1 MKDIASMRKMRPL
14 EPLGSGG
21 VGTADFAAFT
31 GLAAL
36 ETVGDFG
43 VFFVEGKRRFYQD
56 GRIEV
61 RRSWKSTIDHGFTQ
75 MTGIRSPLIR

>member
-1 MKDIASMRKMRPL
+1 MRKMRPL
-14 EPLGSGG
+14 EPFGSGG

-36 ETVGDFG
+36 ETVGDSG

-56 GRIEV
+56 GGIEV
-61 RRSWKSTIDHGFTQ
+61 RRSWEKQDRLRIYTDD
-75 MTGIRSPLIR
+75 GIRSPLIR